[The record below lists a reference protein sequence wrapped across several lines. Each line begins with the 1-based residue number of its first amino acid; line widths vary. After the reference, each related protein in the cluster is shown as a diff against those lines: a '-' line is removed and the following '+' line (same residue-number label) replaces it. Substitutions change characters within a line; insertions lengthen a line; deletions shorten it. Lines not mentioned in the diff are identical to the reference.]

1 MANLH
6 ISNCHSCNG
15 FSLWVGGLLVIPT
28 KTDKRPELVE
38 QDIEEAAAILNR
50 SPRGATALM
59 RVCIQQLVPL
69 LKLDGSNLNDYMS
82 SLVRKGL
89 EVEIQQSMEVLE
101 VLRSNPAR
109 LTNLLDSREDKE
121 TALRLFDSLKTILE
135 RRILPG
141 ESGEE

>member
-1 MANLH
+1 
-6 ISNCHSCNG
+6 
-15 FSLWVGGLLVIPT
+15 
-28 KTDKRPELVE
+28 
-38 QDIEEAAAILNR
+38 
-50 SPRGATALM
+50 M

-89 EVEIQQSMEVLE
+89 EAEIQQSMEVLE

>member
-1 MANLH
+1 
-6 ISNCHSCNG
+6 
-15 FSLWVGGLLVIPT
+15 
-28 KTDKRPELVE
+28 
-38 QDIEEAAAILNR
+38 
-50 SPRGATALM
+50 M

-69 LKLDGSNLNDYMS
+69 LKRNGSNLDNYVS

>member
-1 MANLH
+1 
-6 ISNCHSCNG
+6 
-15 FSLWVGGLLVIPT
+15 
-28 KTDKRPELVE
+28 
-38 QDIEEAAAILNR
+38 
-50 SPRGATALM
+50 M

-121 TALRLFDSLKTILE
+121 TALRLFDSLKAILE
-135 RRILPG
+135 RRILQNPD
-141 ESGEE
+141 ENGEE